1 MKRKGFTLIELMIVV
16 AIVIIITS
24 IAIPVYA
31 KFVNR
36 ARRARVLGDFRTLQ
50 DALEAYRADW
60 GTYPV
65 TGTTGETFG
74 YHTDYAT
81 PTSTITRELTGE
93 NATLNTPAYTTATGE
108 NGGIDY
114 FMRKWIIR
122 VMKNPYNPS
131 KDYEYYSSDGNS
143 YMLACE
149 YEFEKV
155 THYILKGS
163 SVNYKDTTAKPV
175 WYITQ

>member
-16 AIVIIITS
+16 AIIIILAS

-65 TGTTGETFG
+65 TGTNGETFG
-74 YHTDYAT
+74 YHTDYVT
-81 PTSTITRELTGE
+81 PTSTITKELTGE
-93 NATLNTPAYTTATGE
+93 NATLNTPTHTTATGE
-108 NGGIDY
+108 KGGIDY

-122 VMKNPYNPS
+122 VMKDPYDPT
-131 KDYEYYSSDGNS
+131 KDYEYHSQSGDA

-149 YEFEKV
+149 YKFNNV

-163 SVNYKDTTAKPV
+163 SVNYKDTTTKPS
-175 WYITQ
+175 WYVVQ